1 MWLPA
6 PHRVEVLKYTAEELL
21 IRQRPGY
28 GEFALALLGV
38 CGLLAYAGYE
48 AVLPEANLVLC
59 ALLACAAS
67 ICAAIAALALLETR
81 IHMVRATGGL
91 ILTRRFLRLDSTRRI
106 PLSSVREVRSEPAIF
121 QRAALAAYLANGQ
134 SLALTF
140 PPVPGDR
147 FWLDKLALDL
157 TTFLPRPST
166 PHPTASR

>member
-28 GEFALALLGV
+28 GEFALASLGG
-38 CGLLAYAGYE
+38 CALFGYAVYE
-48 AVLPEANLVLC
+48 AVLPEPNVMLC

-67 ICAAIAALALLETR
+67 ICAAIGALALLETS
-81 IHMVRATGGL
+81 IHMVRATSGL
-91 ILTRRFLRLDSTRRI
+91 TLTRRFLRLASTRRI

-166 PHPTASR
+166 THPTASR